1 MSEEKRYH
9 NLGFPRTIDEV
20 KAELLEAE
28 TAWDDDSQWSTS
40 EEMRAEIKHTFP
52 WANVT
57 PCLAP
62 CDRKV
67 IKF

>member
-20 KAELLEAE
+20 QAELLEAE
-28 TAWDDDSQWSTS
+28 AAWDDDSQWSTS

-52 WANVT
+52 WANI
-57 PCLAP
+57 
-62 CDRKV
+62 R
-67 IKF
+67 